1 MEKKLFKSSRN
12 KVLTGTCGGIGEYFN
27 IDPTLIRLIFVIVTF
42 LGGSGVL
49 IYIVAALVIP
59 NVPVDDFDDFE
70 QANREYREKPKRKNK
85 VAKNDDDEFDSYF
98 EKDK

>member
-42 LGGSGVL
+42 AGGCGILV
-49 IYIVAALVIP
+49 YIVAALVIP
-59 NVPVDDFDDFE
+59 NAPVDDFEDFE
-70 QANREYREKPKRKNK
+70 QANREYSEKPKKKNK
-85 VAKNDDDEFDSYF
+85 VARNDDDDFDSYF
-98 EKDK
+98 EKN